1 MCTFINE
8 SKDINST
15 ALLTR
20 FSKSIALR
28 FEHNLEIQTT
38 LIKGEVGEA
47 KNDLL
52 KSAISLRIFTN
63 FHNSMLLVEPVI
75 LASSS
80 LRT

>member
-38 LIKGEVGEA
+38 LIKGGGGGGEERSFEVCHFSENLH
-47 KNDLL
+47 KL
-52 KSAISLRIFTN
+52 S
-63 FHNSMLLVEPVI
+63 
-75 LASSS
+75 
-80 LRT
+80 